1 MAPAKQLWK
10 DKVKYELRHIHATLC
25 EDKPTHNEPTQSLTI
40 NFCME
45 MTEKKYRKKWR
56 NIVFA

>member
-45 MTEKKYRKKWR
+45 MTEKK
-56 NIVFA
+56 I